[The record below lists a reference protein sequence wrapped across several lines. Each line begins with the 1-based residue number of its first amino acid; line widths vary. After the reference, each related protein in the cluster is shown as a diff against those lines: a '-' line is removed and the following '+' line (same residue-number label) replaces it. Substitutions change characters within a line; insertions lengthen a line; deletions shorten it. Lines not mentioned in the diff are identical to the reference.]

1 MGGGLEGK
9 EFSDGSQV
17 SSLGSWEGGG
27 ATTELEIIE
36 ELSEHR
42 R

>member
-1 MGGGLEGK
+1 MGGGLEEK

-17 SSLGSWEGGG
+17 SSLGGWEGGG
-27 ATTELEIIE
+27 ATTELEITE
-36 ELSEHR
+36 ELGKHR